1 MNTKKIVSLVAMGAA
16 LATPLIG
23 FAQAPDSVDDVIGL
37 FESALGILQT
47 VFYIVAAI
55 FIIIAA
61 FKYLTAQGDPEKV
74 GTARQMVIYAVIAIA
89 VALLSLVI
97 ENIVAS
103 FLGAEGELPGET
115 VPTF

>member
-1 MNTKKIVSLVAMGAA
+1 MNTNKIVSAVAVGVA

-23 FAQAPDSVDDVIGL
+23 FAQPQDVPQVIGL

-89 VALLSLVI
+89 VALLALVI
-97 ENIVAS
+97 QNIVAS
-103 FLGAEGELPGET
+103 FLGAPAPT
-115 VPTF
+115 TPVPIAP

>member
-1 MNTKKIVSLVAMGAA
+1 MNKKIVSAVAVGVA

-23 FAQAPDSVDDVIGL
+23 FAQPTDVGGVLNLIDNVL
-37 FESALGILQT
+37 AILQY
-47 VFYIVAAI
+47 VFYVVAAI

-89 VALLSLVI
+89 VAILSTVI
-97 ENIVAS
+97 DNIVAD
-103 FLGAEGELPGET
+103 FLSGSTGGA
-115 VPTF
+115 

>member
-1 MNTKKIVSLVAMGAA
+1 MNTRKIVSVVAVGVA

-23 FAQAPDSVDDVIGL
+23 FAQVPDTVPEVITL
-37 FESALGILQT
+37 LTKALGILQA

-74 GTARQMVIYAVIAIA
+74 GEARQMVIYAVIAIA
-89 VALLSLVI
+89 VALLALVI
-97 ENIVAS
+97 GNIVAN
-103 FLGAEGELPGET
+103 FIGADNPAT
-115 VPTF
+115 ITPPTTF